1 MSSVRPKIEHFLAGQ
16 TREIPRKKQK
26 KKKPLGSA
34 FDFAPHVSSDSQ
46 HADVS
51 YFTLF
56 MVKRNSKVLRFDQIN
71 KCTFILT

>member
-1 MSSVRPKIEHFLAGQ
+1 MSSVRPKTEHFLAGQ
-16 TREIPRKKQK
+16 TREIPSKKQ

-34 FDFAPHVSSDSQ
+34 FDFVLHVSSDSQ

-56 MVKRNSKVLRFDQIN
+56 MDKRNSKVLRFGQIN